1 MGRTDDLITRAVSWA
16 LHRRAL
22 VRAPIWLY
30 RAGFGRLLGDRLLM
44 LEHIGRRTGVPRYVV
59 LEILTRPD
67 DDTYVV
73 ASGFGSHAQWF
84 RNVLAEPRVR
94 VWSGGRRRAPA
105 TATVLPTADADR
117 VLEGYAALHPR
128 AWAALRPTLE
138 RALGEPITVH
148 DTALP
153 LVRVRVQAA

>member
-1 MGRTDDLITRAVSWA
+1 MSFIDDAAHRAIGWA

-30 RAGFGRLLGDRLLM
+30 RSGLGGLLGSRLLM

-59 LEILTRPD
+59 LEVLTRPD
-67 DDTYVV
+67 ADTYVV
-73 ASGFGSHAQWF
+73 ASGFGTRAQWF

-94 VWSGGRRRAPA
+94 VWSGGRRDAPA
-105 TATVLPTADADR
+105 TATVLPTPQADE
-117 VLEGYAALHPR
+117 VLQGYAARHPR
-128 AWAALRPTLE
+128 AWEALTPTLE
-138 RALGEPITVH
+138 QALGQPITTH

-153 LVRVRVQAA
+153 LVEVRVRG